1 ALTQFVEAM
10 PHESQSHRAVALAL
24 ESRDRWA
31 EAEERWRNVIR
42 IRTHEPEGYTGVA
55 RSYIRR
61 GMADETR
68 AAIDVMLEQEW
79 DERFDR
85 PQIERIIE
93 ALRRE
98 ARAIQ

>member
-1 ALTQFVEAM
+1 MASVPDVPWPVTTEGIDEARVEAQGRG
-10 PHESQSHRAVALAL
+10 SAGV
-24 ESRDRWA
+24 
-31 EAEERWRNVIR
+31 
-42 IRTHEPEGYTGVA
+42 VA
-55 RSYIRR
+55 RPGDGVGRMSR
-61 GMADETR
+61 GMADEAR